1 MKKYRE
7 FRVVKGTR
15 MFNQV
20 IKKLET
26 AKELNITP
34 QWYYDSEPMV
44 IKDIVLTSP
53 DTFVICLES

>member
-1 MKKYRE
+1 MKRRE
-7 FRVVKGTR
+7 FYVTR
-15 MFNQV
+15 GSRLYHQV

-26 AKELNITP
+26 AEELNITP
-34 QWYYDSEPMV
+34 QWYYDNEPMV